1 MYPFQFCEILVGIA
15 AVLSGGYIFQ
25 RSAFLF
31 ADLRSKKGQ
40 IIAFAF
46 GVAVTFAI
54 ATIFIPCLYSIVGL
68 VNPFKQLAL
77 GILLLILWWTV
88 FFLARAHTAHK
99 AQQLKTS

>member
-1 MYPFQFCEILVGIA
+1 MYPIQLFGILISIA

-31 ADLRSKKGQ
+31 ADFRSKTSQTLAFIFGAVS
-40 IIAFAF
+40 AFAIVMVVF
-46 GVAVTFAI
+46 
-54 ATIFIPCLYSIVGL
+54 PCFCFIVGL

-77 GILLLILWWTV
+77 GIALLILYWTV
-88 FFLARAHTAHK
+88 FLLARAHTAHK

>member
-1 MYPFQFCEILVGIA
+1 MYPIQLFGILIGIV

-31 ADLRSKKGQ
+31 ADLRSKKDQ
-40 IIAFAF
+40 IIAFAL
-46 GVAVTFAI
+46 GVASTFAI

-77 GILLLILWWTV
+77 EIALLILWWTA